1 MKSQF
6 LNFKI
11 YFRFLVLV
19 VGLCMLTVL
28 VTHSTATSALTIS
41 IVNNGGSEI
50 CHFYLSPP
58 DNDNWGPDQ
67 LNETGIS
74 PGATRNLEVSWDQA
88 TVKLVAEDQD
98 GRQADSTGEH
108 GKDRERREHS
118 ADVPHLLPCRP
129 DRHSGKP
136 RCEIDPHGDAMP
148 GAASRD
154 AGRAGS
160 ADLGTCATGWG

>member
-1 MKSQF
+1 MKS
-6 LNFKI
+6 LLDELPNFKI
-11 YFRFLVLV
+11 YFRVLLLV

-98 GRQADSTGEH
+98 GCFLNTTVA
-108 GKDRERREHS
+108 
-118 ADVPHLLPCRP
+118 
-129 DRHSGKP
+129 
-136 RCEIDPHGDAMP
+136 
-148 GAASRD
+148 
-154 AGRAGS
+154 
-160 ADLGTCATGWG
+160 ATGSPVWTITSDTARDCGR